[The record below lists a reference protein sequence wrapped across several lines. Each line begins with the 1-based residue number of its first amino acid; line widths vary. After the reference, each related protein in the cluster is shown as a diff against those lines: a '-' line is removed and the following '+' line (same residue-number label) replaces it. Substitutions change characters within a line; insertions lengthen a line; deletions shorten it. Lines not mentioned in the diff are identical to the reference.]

1 MAKLNQE
8 IPWVLNFPFLTR
20 QYFAGFYFRDL
31 NIGKYEKGVSN
42 FAI

>member
-1 MAKLNQE
+1 MAKLKQE
-8 IPWVLNFPFLTR
+8 IPWVLNFAFLAR

>member
-8 IPWVLNFPFLTR
+8 IPWVLNFSFLAR

-31 NIGKYEKGVSN
+31 NIGKYEKRVSN